1 MNVIKNCLTLFV
13 NWQFNYEFYAP
24 YPSPCNSGAVSAQYA
39 NPDISIARKE
49 AIAKDQEK
57 AEGKEFCVTSNISE
71 IMKITRKKYKVNLS
85 TLTSFSLAII

>member
-13 NWQFNYEFYAP
+13 NWQFNYEFYVP

-49 AIAKDQEK
+49 AIASDH
-57 AEGKEFCVTSNISE
+57 ANEGARE
-71 IMKITRKKYKVNLS
+71 
-85 TLTSFSLAII
+85 